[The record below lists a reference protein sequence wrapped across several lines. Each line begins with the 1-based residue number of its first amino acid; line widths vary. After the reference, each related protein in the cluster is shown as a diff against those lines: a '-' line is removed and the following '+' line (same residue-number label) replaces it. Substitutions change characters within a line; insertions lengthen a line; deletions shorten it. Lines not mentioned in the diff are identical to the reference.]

1 MENQQT
7 DFGNTQTTIGD
18 DLLVRKAWLG
28 IGMDIDQIRDQ
39 AVRIKDRIK
48 ANNNRLEIRIITKT
62 RDGKDNIRLEII
74 PCVYLGEGVEHGDYG
89 DPIVTMDC
97 SDLGKSADT
106 ILDIVWSEHGKDVS
120 RMYNQHQFGTL
131 YCSIKEWIGGDDIW
145 TIKEW
150 LGFDDVPEEK
160 EIRYLVQCQY
170 GEGSVFEADTVN
182 RLYLDKGDAMDDLA
196 VTEENVYIEFSNKY
210 DKYSIEPKW
219 SPDRTRCEINT
230 YDGNGEVADTW
241 VGRIEAMETLTGFK
255 A

>member
-7 DFGNTQTTIGD
+7 DFVNTQTTIGD
-18 DLLVRKAWLG
+18 GLLVRKAWLG
-28 IGMDIDQIRDQ
+28 IGRDIDQIRDQ

-48 ANNNRLEIRIITKT
+48 ANNSRLEIRITTKT
-62 RDGKDNIRLEII
+62 RDGKDSIRLEII

-89 DPIVTMDC
+89 DPIVTMGC

-131 YCSIKEWIGGDDIW
+131 YCSIKEWLGG
-145 TIKEW
+145 
-150 LGFDDVPEEK
+150 DDVPEEK

-170 GEGSVFEADTVN
+170 EEGRVFEADTVN
-182 RLYLDKGDAMDDLA
+182 RLYLNKGDAMDDLA
-196 VTEENVYIEFSNKY
+196 VTEEDVYIEFSNKY

-219 SPDRTRCEINT
+219 SPDRTRCEINA

-241 VGRIEAMETLTGFK
+241 IGRIEAMETLTGFK